1 MGAASSDIGLYIHIP
16 FCARK
21 CRYCDFVSWSGME
34 DSWEPYINAVIKEL
48 EQKSEMVRQRRVVSI
63 FLGGGTPS
71 LLPGGA
77 IQRIMEAAGKH
88 YSLMPDAEVT
98 IEANPGTLDNDRFRA
113 YREAGINRLS
123 IGLQAWQNHLL
134 EFLGRIH
141 TASEFDEAVSSQSS
155 MV

>member
-63 FLGGGTPS
+63 FLGGAPFAPS
-71 LLPGGA
+71 RRRDPA
-77 IQRIMEAAGKH
+77 
-88 YSLMPDAEVT
+88 
-98 IEANPGTLDNDRFRA
+98 DN
-113 YREAGINRLS
+113 GS
-123 IGLQAWQNHLL
+123 
-134 EFLGRIH
+134 GRK
-141 TASEFDEAVSSQSS
+141 AL
-155 MV
+155 